1 MKLIKRIHDF
11 LFHPTVA
18 HLFFWGWNVIYL
30 LSILTLEINE
40 GIFISLVR
48 DVFAGEVPLNIFL
61 SGLVLFGMPILSL
74 IVAVRKFMDDGSKIL
89 RWFFCIELPIM
100 FLAFLRLVGFN
111 ELTWGNAHFIIVAIL
126 GIVTMLFYVLN
137 ENKFLSD
144 KWKELKLIG
153 LTSILL
159 LITYICLLLF
169 MLILPLI
176 SIFIA
181 EVFKFEWIEDIFQL
195 NDFGAFIF
203 VGLLMI
209 LSGILF
215 VVYPLYSFAMYWQT
229 FLKAFQHFKC
239 RNANLTWTVIGI
251 AAAVNISL
259 FFALNYNQPQQYAF
273 DLWERMEKENFP
285 EELKQ
290 ETLAN
295 EAKIKRGIMNAYLAN
310 YRYAFDSNDRPL
322 QDLYDEAFGSEG
334 ITNAATAIMRG
345 LSFPFMYQGNMY
357 GDDDKARELYGNL
370 FDESLHVAEKD
381 RILNAMNSTWDRSG
395 VEAGILEINEKKVL
409 VTEQNTIVKEQGNFA
424 EIEIHEVYQN
434 QTFQQQEILYYFSLP
449 DNAVFS
455 GLWLSDDDSIAKKYD
470 FSVSPRGAAQQVYK
484 NEVQRRVDP
493 SLLEQVGPN
502 QYRLRAFPILPKT
515 RDYNNDFNRRK
526 VLKGDNFHLWMSYT
540 ICVLDNNRETFWPTP
555 EVLERRNVYANDN
568 TKYTLNGKKVE
579 EIENS
584 DWIPHRIKKNS
595 KAARI
600 SEVSYDGE
608 SVVFEPIEAFDTTK
622 PYELPQGIK
631 VNVLIDN
638 SYSMQLKYSE
648 LLGDLSTIQTLFG
661 KENVNIQLGKKA
673 ITEFAQ
679 IQKTAFW
686 GKRQAMEQV
695 SQFADSSSQNPT
707 IFITDGGS
715 YELTVDEL
723 KSVKMTAPL
732 FVYHLGKLAKAYP
745 DNLFET
751 IKMCG
756 GDVSIDLNEIRD
768 RIAAHQNSATTY
780 VGRKQMV
787 STDGNIA
794 ISTFETSKKPS
805 ILFPNPLAGRIIGA
819 KIIDN
824 KTKQVYGENRYI
836 VLDEL
841 HSIAKKHAIVT
852 PYSSMIVLVNNA
864 QKEALKKAEEDDDRF
879 DRENETGDE
888 PTGKLGLV
896 EVTGTPEPHEWVLI
910 VLSALMLLV
919 FYAHKKGWKLVDR
932 S

>member
-1 MKLIKRIHDF
+1 MKLIKRLKEL

-48 DVFAGEVPLNIFL
+48 DVFTGEVPINIFL

-74 IVAVRKFMDDGSKIL
+74 MVAVRKFMDNGSKIL

-111 ELTWGNAHFIIVAIL
+111 ELTWGNAHFIVVAIL
-126 GIVTMLFYVLN
+126 GIATMLFDVLN

-159 LITYICLLLF
+159 LIAYICLLLL
-169 MLILPLI
+169 MVILPLV
-176 SIFIA
+176 SIFIV
-181 EVFKFEWIEDIFQL
+181 EVFKFEWMHDLF
-195 NDFGAFIF
+195 DFGDFWSFIF
-203 VGLLMI
+203 VSLFVI

-215 VVYPLYSFAMYWQT
+215 VVYPLYSFAMYWKT
-229 FLKAFQHFKC
+229 FLKAFQHFKS
-239 RNANLTWTVIGI
+239 RNANLTWMVIGI

-290 ETLAN
+290 ETIYN

-322 QDLYDEAFGSEG
+322 EDLYDEAFGSEG
-334 ITNAATAIMRG
+334 VTNVATSVMRG

-357 GDDDKARELYGNL
+357 SDDDKARELYGNL
-370 FDESLHVAEKD
+370 FDESLHIAEKE

-409 VTEQNTIVKEQGNFA
+409 VAEQNVLVKEQGNFA

-434 QTFQQQEILYYFSLP
+434 QTFRQQEILYYFTLP

-484 NEVQRRVDP
+484 NEVRRRVDP

-526 VLKGDNFHLWMSYT
+526 VLKGDNFHLWISYT
-540 ICVLDNNRETFWPTP
+540 ICVLDNNRETFWPSP
-555 EVLERRNVYANDN
+555 KVIERRNVYANED
-568 TKYTLNGKKVE
+568 TKYTLNGKPIE
-579 EIENS
+579 ELENS
-584 DWIPHRIKKNS
+584 DWIPHRIKKNT

-600 SEVSYDGE
+600 SETSYAGE
-608 SVVFEPIEAFDTTK
+608 SVVFEPIEPFDSSK
-622 PYELPQGIK
+622 PYEIKDGTK

-638 SYSMQLKYSE
+638 SYSMQMEYSQ
-648 LLGDLSTIQTLFG
+648 LFSDLSAIQTLFG
-661 KENVNIQLGKKA
+661 KENVSIQLGDKA

-686 GKRQAMEQV
+686 GKMQAMEQITL
-695 SQFADSSSQNPT
+695 FADSISSNPT

-723 KSVKMTAPL
+723 KSVKMNAPL
-732 FVYHLGKLAKAYP
+732 YIYHVGKMAKAYP

-751 IKMCG
+751 IKMSD
-756 GDVSIDLNEIRD
+756 GDVCAQLSEIPD
-768 RIAAHQNSATTY
+768 KIVSHQNSTGMY
-780 VGRKQMV
+780 IGRKQMI

-805 ILFPNPLAGRIIGA
+805 ILSPNPLASRIIGA

-824 KTKQVYGENRYI
+824 KTKQVYGANRLQ

-852 PYSSMIVLVNNA
+852 PYSSMIVLVNDA

-910 VLSALMLLV
+910 ILSALMLIV
-919 FYAHKKGWKLVDR
+919 FYAHKKGWRLVNR